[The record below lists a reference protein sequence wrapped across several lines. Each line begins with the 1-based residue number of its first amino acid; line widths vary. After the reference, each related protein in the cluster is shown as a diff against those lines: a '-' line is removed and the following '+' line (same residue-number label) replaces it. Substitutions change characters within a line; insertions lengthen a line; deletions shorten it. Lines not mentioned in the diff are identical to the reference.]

1 MFLLAADH
9 QNSGVALAWR
19 ALCAGQ
25 SAVAAI
31 EQGIRAVE
39 ANLADATVGKG
50 GFPNALGQL
59 ELDAGIMDGRTR
71 ASGAVAALQGF
82 AHPISVACGVLRRL
96 PHVLLVGEGARRFAA
111 EIGAEQDDMLT
122 PEMAA
127 RWRQWAGEWGVALDA
142 AEPPLIQA
150 VSGGHDPQHPGGT
163 TVYLAQDVHGDIA
176 AAASTS
182 GWAWK
187 YPGRVGDTP
196 IAGAG
201 FYADNRFGAAG
212 CTGRGE
218 IAIRTSLARQV
229 VLRLQWGHSI
239 QAAVQEALAD
249 VADLGHNNRGITLY
263 AINRVGEPYV
273 AYVPT
278 TSDQP
283 HPDYYLAVGAQ
294 GAWLRFEADVWRP

>member
-9 QNSGVALAWR
+9 QNSGVTPAWQ

-25 SAVAAI
+25 SALAAV

-39 ANLADATVGKG
+39 SNLADATVGKG

-71 ASGAVAALQGF
+71 ASGAVAALQGC
-82 AHPISVACGVLRRL
+82 AHPISVACNVLRRL

-111 EIGAEQDDMLT
+111 EIEAEQDDMLT
-122 PEMAA
+122 PAMVA
-127 RWRQWAGEWGVALDA
+127 RWQQWAAEWGVENS
-142 AEPPLIQA
+142 AESRLIPA
-150 VSGGHDPQHPGGT
+150 VNGGHDPQHPGGT
-163 TVYLAQDVHGDIA
+163 TVYLAQDSHGDIA

-229 VLRLQWGHSI
+229 VLRLQWGQTV
-239 QAAVQEALAD
+239 QAAVQATLAD
-249 VADLGHNNRGITLY
+249 VADLSHNNRGITLY
-263 AINRVGEPYV
+263 AISSTGEAYV
-273 AYVPT
+273 AYAPAMP
-278 TSDQP
+278 DQP
-283 HPDYYLAVGAQ
+283 PSDYYLAADARHTPQ
-294 GAWLRFEADVWRP
+294 RFEANLWRP